1 MIEIFLTEN
10 DEFRQIE
17 KPEKGSWINVVSPN
31 DEEVKMLKEIA
42 PLSEDF
48 FVSLKDV
55 NEMPAFEATE
65 NFIFIITRT
74 PQKIAEGE
82 EKGYVTIPLG
92 IFANNDY
99 FITICYFQNDV
110 VRTFKTK
117 KVDTYKRIINILKL
131 LLACSEVYTL
141 YLKDLSKDIQL
152 TQIELEKNLANEDI
166 IKMMNIAKYL
176 LYFNTALKA
185 NQFLIEKITKKDTL
199 TRSFYEKDLIEDIIE
214 ENTQS
219 AEMVNIYIGI
229 LHELTN
235 GFSSVIANNL
245 NKVMKFLTSITII
258 LMLPTLIA
266 SIYGMNVELPF
277 QKFPHAFL
285 ITMVIAFG
293 ISFLSAFIF
302 WKRKLF

>member
-10 DEFRQIE
+10 DELKKIE

-31 DEEVKMLKEIA
+31 DEEVKILKELA

-55 NEMPAFEATE
+55 NEMPVLETTE
-65 NFIFIITRT
+65 SSIFIITRT
-74 PQKIAEGE
+74 PQRVAEGE

-99 FITICYFQNDV
+99 IITICYFQNDV
-110 VRTFKTK
+110 VEAFKSK
-117 KVDTYKRIINILKL
+117 KIDTYKRVINMLRL
-131 LLACSEVYTL
+131 LLTCSEIYAL

-199 TRSFYEKDLIEDIIE
+199 TRSFYEKELIEDIIE

-219 AEMVNIYIGI
+219 AELVNIYIGI

-245 NKVMKFLTSITII
+245 NKVMKFLTSVTII
-258 LMLPTLIA
+258 LMLPTLVA
-266 SIYGMNVELPF
+266 SIYGMNVDLPF
-277 QKFPHAFL
+277 QKFPHAFW
-285 ITMVIAFG
+285 ITML
-293 ISFLSAFIF
+293 ISFTISTCSAFIF